1 MIVCR
6 FSGVGGGVTK
16 WGIEQLISNKLVEY
30 ESILF
35 FYFFFIFLNGCASFN
50 LKSALPLFSPNWL
63 KQQNPGLSN
72 KLATKEHTKRATKFL
87 CMFH

>member
-50 LKSALPLFSPNWL
+50 LKSAQPIFSESAVAT
-63 KQQNPGLSN
+63 KSGIEQQISN
-72 KLATKEHTKRATKFL
+72 KRALNFCVCFIEL
-87 CMFH
+87 C